1 MDMDFGTIC
10 LLAIFVIV
18 GLMLLSRV
26 MGGMGGNVGPTDF
39 SQEGDEQRTVDN
51 PEVRSRGGF
60 GRNPFNRSS
69 NASSNRSNSGGGGA
83 KTYGGG
89 RSGSDLASGSRPSN
103 SGGGRIDNSEVKSRG
118 GFGRDKGE

>member
-1 MDMDFGTIC
+1 MQIDFVTLC

-18 GLMLLSRV
+18 GLMLFSRM
-26 MGGMGGNVGPTDF
+26 MGNMGGNAGTPTDF
-39 SQEGDEQRTVDN
+39 SQQGDEERTVDN

-60 GRNPFNRSS
+60 GSNPFNRSS
-69 NASSNRSNSGGGGA
+69 NASSNRGGGA
-83 KTYGGG
+83 KSYGGG

-103 SGGGRIDNSEVKSRG
+103 TGGGRIDNSEVKSRG

>member
-1 MDMDFGTIC
+1 MDMDFGTLC

-18 GLMLLSRV
+18 GLMLLSRF
-26 MGGMGGNVGPTDF
+26 MGGMGGAGTPTDF
-39 SQEGDEQRTVDN
+39 SQQGDEERTIDN

-69 NASSNRSNSGGGGA
+69 NASSNRNSSGGGGA

-89 RSGSDLASGSRPSN
+89 RSGNLAPGSRPSN
-103 SGGGRIDNSEVKSRG
+103 TGGGRVDNNEVKSRG
-118 GFGRDKGE
+118 GFGRDKGD